1 MHLLTLKVT
10 VPVPH
15 LGVERSKDNTMY
27 LLRNELGSPPP
38 HTAGLGSPEERES
51 RSEDWE

>member
-1 MHLLTLKVT
+1 MHSLTLKVT

-27 LLRNELGSPPP
+27 LRRNKLGVFLPP
-38 HTAGLGSPEERES
+38 AGLGSPEERES